1 MKFNKLVLVSVVLLI
16 ILSIGAVSAQ
26 NDDALSAS
34 NSADVLSAGSFDK
47 TIYVSDT
54 GDDSGSGSQ
63 ASPYATL
70 YRSLSDVNSS
80 DNAAIYVGPGTFTGE
95 NNTNLQ
101 INLAHKNYNGSLTI
115 IGDSN
120 GGTIFDGDDSAS
132 IIKSISADS
141 IVTLI
146 NITFAHGKTDM
157 GSAIRSAGD
166 LTIDGC
172 VFTENEAT
180 NLAAIY
186 PEKGSLTI
194 MNSKFINNT
203 GRQAVDIYSSISD
216 MELILLNN
224 LFEGSTATYSY
235 SYAPSVSM
243 QSGKSIIK
251 GNTFKDMTGSYYAGA
266 LHAAYNNGDNIANI
280 TDNTFVNCNYTGS
293 TGSNGGII
301 FFQNAYLKNNNF
313 INCTSSTA
321 LLFSNTNF
329 NAFVTFEDVEV
340 TSTSFTLKAN
350 VTDDMGNKVKNAGV
364 TFYLDGKNVGSAT
377 SNNDGVASLNVNKLV
392 ENGEYP
398 ISGTQEYSSTTP
410 NIFEV
415 TVKNG
420 TATVDF
426 DHSPLEV
433 WVSTDGNDTTGDG
446 SEANPFLTLKKALDY
461 GTAATVDLTVRVKNG
476 YYNGNGNIDLDYS
489 NVGKIVVIGES
500 YANVIIDAEHAKAG
514 WSGAD
519 IFYFGQNLEIT
530 LVNLTLINCD
540 GSPVNAYTLT
550 MKDNVV
556 VNSST
561 IRAQNGN
568 GGVSI
573 DNLRVINGTNQA
585 INAYNL
591 ELTNSL
597 FENCNGGT
605 STGLL
610 WLATSGDNVLYLEN
624 NTFVN
629 NTIAGYSG
637 GAAYYAQG
645 DLISINNT
653 FDSNTVTGSASN
665 IAYAGGNYITSI
677 NDKFINNNVTSYV
690 AQYRSSGSSP
700 TEIIVENI
708 TFINNTASANGAGLA
723 TTGAKIKGAKFINN
737 TAAGNGGAIYILNHG
752 SSNKACETSLEDVVF
767 ENNKATSGNDIFIL
781 SPTSTS
787 MKAGDV
793 EGINVIFID
802 KNISDLSDSLSAT
815 VTHDSGAIIGGGSID
830 FYMDG
835 VYVGTG
841 DIINGEATIQYFG
854 FKNGTHSL
862 GGVWD
867 NEFTNDTNYVNG
879 TLIVE
884 LKPMLDNITLYVSD
898 SRGDDENGNGSYDN
912 PFKTIETAINKGTAL
927 SPVVVVNVL
936 EGTYAGEGNV
946 NLRVPTGI
954 DITILGEGQDKTIIA
969 DNSSEYFVTA
979 LLGNG
984 ILKIA
989 NLTIKEAGKAQKSM
1003 VYIERGAIVEMDNVA
1018 LLEGSGNYGGA
1029 INNGG
1034 TLTVKDSYFYENGF
1048 ANPMGGLSAF
1058 SGGAIYSTGPL
1069 FIYNTTFEANHACRA
1084 SSIYAADILEMYDS
1098 TIVDSIS
1105 EYGLNMDL
1113 EAITGSSNSVFR
1125 LINNSFILTGKTPM
1139 EAANDTMTVN
1149 SRNQPIGVK
1158 LYNFYSRSVVALGI
1172 GTFKEAYIENCTFDG
1187 GNVSHEGS
1195 IAISST
1201 NNWNPALSGNVTVV
1215 NTTFRDM
1222 KAATVFFRAQSTGSL
1237 RKFDNCLFDNL
1248 EFLYIVST
1256 APANSSIVINNSV
1269 ILSDG
1274 NQMIGQNAVL
1284 QNTDISNNW
1293 WGSNNGTYDLAT
1305 VRTISGSTT
1314 ASWNIVPNVV
1324 TTENLTNY
1332 LILTLNAT
1340 NKTGLVQDVTLAFKS
1355 FDGENVSDYEGSLYP
1370 RNFKMSAVNGTLEV
1384 EEGIIDNSIVSA
1396 FEGTEGQGYY
1406 IEATVDNQTVN
1417 LTVEDKLS
1425 IGNVTIF
1432 AEDISMTY
1440 GETQINVT
1448 VLEENG
1454 NPVSEG
1460 IITLELNDKTYT
1472 ADIVNGTATFDI
1484 DVLPNGKYTLDYSFN
1499 LDKVYNPTS
1508 NSSNLIVVAYKT
1520 NITANADDIKVGE
1533 DAIITVTVDSD
1544 ATGTIT
1550 LNNETKEVKDGTA
1563 VFTISGLGEGNY
1575 TYEVTYSGDDKYTKE
1590 TIEVE
1595 FEVSKVSDYEFKAS
1609 AEDIKVGED
1618 AVIEIALPND
1628 AKGNVTVNGK
1638 STKVD
1643 KGVAKIAISD
1653 LTEGNY
1659 NYTVIYSGDDKYT
1672 SNTTEVSFAVSKIS
1686 EFDLNAS
1693 AEDVDVGDKVV
1704 VEVTGIPADATGI
1717 ITVTVNGKDY
1727 EALVSAGFVTI
1738 PNLPAGDYKAD
1749 VLYSGDD
1756 KYVNKSTTVSFAV
1769 CKISEFDLNAS
1780 AEDVDVG
1787 DKVVVEVT
1795 GIPADA
1801 TGIITVTVNGKDY
1814 EALVSAGFVTIPN
1827 LPAGDYKADVLYSGD
1842 DKYVNKS
1849 TTVSFAVCK
1858 ISEFDLNA
1866 SAADVILDNDVIVVV
1881 TGIPSDATGTVT
1893 VTVNGKDY
1901 KGDVSKGSATI
1912 TISGLNHGEYN
1923 ADVVYSGDDKYTNK
1937 STTVSFEVAKIVTND
1952 TFEKFFDD
1960 EGNLRDEVQCDEL
1973 VFEGVI
1979 SNKNTDK
1986 ININRSIKLLG
1997 ENATLD
2003 NIAINV
2009 TADDVVIDGFT
2020 INAKDM
2026 EYAIS
2031 VENASNVEIID
2042 TALNVVGKIGETAYA
2057 IIADNADNLNIIG
2070 NNIVYEGNGNGTNV
2084 TNALRVSNSKGVV
2097 VSYNEFDITVPSSYV
2112 PWDEVPPGSGNWVS
2126 APISEGI
2133 VFDNCDDL
2141 ELSGNEI
2148 NVDYN
2153 EVVGSYDT
2161 IYAVDIKNSDNVI
2174 VDSNVIV
2181 ANGHSYIY
2189 GLIISGK
2196 NFTVS
2201 DNEITTESDSYYAN
2215 GIDIEGPA
2223 AGIIKNNNI
2232 ETNAP
2237 LSAYPVYSSMSN
2249 GNVEVEYINN
2259 NISGSAAVIYGME
2272 LGGQKET
2279 VTGNNIELEGNYTIG
2294 IASKA
2299 KELNVKD
2306 NTIVAPGSNVGSPD
2320 VWDSIPYETA
2330 GIKAIAGKVNVENN
2344 NITTTGNYS
2353 VTLTTN
2359 DDVYVVGNY
2368 LVASELTGD
2377 ASVNYVS
2384 ENATVK
2390 DNIPKMEKVNID
2402 AGDVESVYGDNVKVN
2417 ATVTDRDGNPV
2428 SDVPVTV
2435 TVGDKTY
2442 NTKTDK
2448 GGIAAFDLGKLPA
2461 GNYTLDYSINATG
2474 YTKESASA
2482 NVSIAPAEADIAV
2495 DINKPVRGEDL
2506 VVNVTVPEDAKGNVT
2521 VSVDGKNYTAPV
2533 KDGKATV
2540 SVPNLK
2546 SGNYT
2551 VDVTYSGDDNYS
2563 PVSKSSNATV
2573 EKAIIISAP
2582 DVTKYFHGS
2591 ERFVVTVTDNKG
2603 NVLANKSVV
2612 IYINGVSYTRT
2623 TDAKGTASI
2632 ALGLNSG
2639 VYNVTS
2645 TVDDES
2651 VDSVVTILSTVN
2663 GTDVVKMYRNG
2674 TQYYATFLDSQGKY
2688 LADGTTVQFNI
2699 NGVMYDRKVSG
2710 DKGLARLNINL
2721 PAGEYIITAMNPVT
2735 GEKAANKI
2743 TVLATIVEN
2752 RDLTKYYK
2760 NATQYTVKVL
2770 GADGKPVAA
2779 GETVTFNI
2787 NGVMYKRTTDAS
2799 GIAKININ
2807 LAPSDY
2813 IITAEY
2819 NGFTV
2824 SNNIKVLPVLS
2835 AEDITMK
2842 YRDGTQ
2848 FKATLVDGQGKPYA
2862 GQSVTF
2868 NINGVFYNRSTDSTG
2883 TAKLNINLMPGEYI
2897 ITSSYNGAN
2906 IANTIKISA

>member
-835 VYVGTG
+835 VYIGTG
-841 DIINGEATIQYFG
+841 DIINGESTIQYFG

-1460 IITLELNDKTYT
+1460 IIALELNDKTYT

-1769 CKISEFDLNAS
+1769 CKISEFDLN
-1780 AEDVDVG
+1780 V
-1787 DKVVVEVT
+1787 
-1795 GIPADA
+1795 
-1801 TGIITVTVNGKDY
+1801 
-1814 EALVSAGFVTIPN
+1814 
-1827 LPAGDYKADVLYSGD
+1827 
-1842 DKYVNKS
+1842 
-1849 TTVSFAVCK
+1849 
-1858 ISEFDLNA
+1858 

>member
-63 ASPYATL
+63 ESPYATL

-180 NLAAIY
+180 NLAAVY

-203 GRQAVDIYSSISD
+203 GKQVVDIYSSVSE
-216 MELILLNN
+216 MELTLLNN

-251 GNTFKDMTGSYYAGA
+251 GNTFKDMTGSY
-266 LHAAYNNGDNIANI
+266 
-280 TDNTFVNCNYTGS
+280 

-420 TATVDF
+420 TATVNF

-476 YYNGNGNIDLDYS
+476 YYNGDGNIDLEYS
-489 NVGKIVVIGES
+489 NVGKIAVIGES
-500 YANVIIDAEHAKAG
+500 YANVIIDAEHKKSG
-514 WSGAD
+514 WYGAN
-519 IFYFGQNLEIT
+519 IFYFGKNLEIT

-540 GSPVNAYTLT
+540 GNPVNAYTLT

-561 IRAQNGN
+561 IRAQSPN
-568 GGVSI
+568 GGVKI
-573 DNLRVINGTNQA
+573 DNLRVINGTSQA

-610 WLATSGDNVLYLEN
+610 WLSADGDNVLYLEN

-637 GAAYYAQG
+637 GAAYYAQD

-665 IAYAGGNYITSI
+665 IAYASGNYITSI

-690 AQYRSSGSSP
+690 AQYRSSGSNP

-879 TLIVE
+879 TIIVE

-946 NLRVPTGI
+946 NLKVPTGI

-1029 INNGG
+1029 INNEG

-1222 KAATVFFRAQSTGSL
+1222 KAATVFYRAQSTGSL

-1370 RNFKMSAVNGTLEV
+1370 RNFKMSAVNGTLAV
-1384 EEGIIDNSIVSA
+1384 EEGSIDNSIVSA

-1508 NSSNLIVVAYKT
+1508 NSSNLTVVAYKT

-1575 TYEVTYSGDDKYTKE
+1575 TYEVTYSGDNKYTKE

-1659 NYTVIYSGDDKYT
+1659 NYTVIYSGDDKYV
-1672 SNTTEVSFAVSKIS
+1672 SNSTEVSFAVSKIS

-1693 AEDVDVGDKVV
+1693 AEDVDVGDNVV

-1727 EALVSAGFVTI
+1727 KGDVSAGSVI
-1738 PNLPAGDYKAD
+1738 ISDLPAGDYEAD
-1749 VLYSGDD
+1749 VVYSGDD
-1756 KYVNKSTTVSFAV
+1756 KYTNKSATVSFSV
-1769 CKISEFDLNAS
+1769 SKISEFDLNAS
-1780 AEDVDVG
+1780 AD
-1787 DKVVVEVT
+1787 
-1795 GIPADA
+1795 
-1801 TGIITVTVNGKDY
+1801 
-1814 EALVSAGFVTIPN
+1814 
-1827 LPAGDYKADVLYSGD
+1827 
-1842 DKYVNKS
+1842 
-1849 TTVSFAVCK
+1849 
-1858 ISEFDLNA
+1858 
-1866 SAADVILDNDVIVVV
+1866 DVILDNDVIVVV

-1901 KGDVSKGSATI
+1901 KGEVSNGTANI
-1912 TISGLNHGEYN
+1912 AISGLDHGKYN

-2070 NNIVYEGNGNGTNV
+2070 NDIVYEGNGNGANV
-2084 TNALRVSNSKGVV
+2084 TNALRVSNSKDVV
-2097 VSYNEFDITVPSSYV
+2097 VSYNKFDITVPSSYV

-2126 APISEGI
+2126 TPISEGI

-2141 ELSGNEI
+2141 ELSANEI

-2272 LGGQKET
+2272 LGGVKET
-2279 VTGNNIELEGNYTIG
+2279 VNGNNIELKGNYTIG

-2306 NTIVAPGSNVGSPD
+2306 NTIVSHGSNVGSPD
-2320 VWDSIPYETA
+2320 VWDSIPYETT
-2330 GIKAIAGKVNVENN
+2330 GIKAIAGNVNVENN

-2353 VTLTTN
+2353 VTLTT
-2359 DDVYVVGNY
+2359 DDNVNVVGNY

-2448 GGIAAFDLGKLPA
+2448 DGIAAFDLGKLPA

-2551 VDVTYSGDDNYS
+2551 VDVTYSGDNNYS
-2563 PVSKSSNATV
+2563 PVSKSVNATV
-2573 EKAIIISAP
+2573 ESDIIISAP
-2582 DVTKYFHGS
+2582 NVTKYFSGS

-2603 NVLANKSVV
+2603 NVLANKSVTIV
-2612 IYINGVSYTRT
+2612 INGVPYGRKTNANGT
-2623 TDAKGTASI
+2623 TSI
-2632 ALGLNSG
+2632 PLGLNSG
-2639 VYNVTS
+2639 VYNVTV
-2645 TVDDES
+2645 TVDNNTIYS
-2651 VDSVVTILSTVN
+2651 VATILSTVN
-2663 GTDVVKMYRNG
+2663 GSDVVKMYRNG
-2674 TQYYATFLDSQGKY
+2674 TQYYATFLDSKGKY
-2688 LADGTTVQFNI
+2688 LAEGTIVKFNI
-2699 NGVMYDRKVSG
+2699 NGVMYERKIFG
-2710 DKGLARLNINL
+2710 DKGLAKLNINL
-2721 PAGEYIITAMNPVT
+2721 EHGQYIITATNPVT
-2735 GEKAANKI
+2735 GENAANNI
-2743 TVLATIVEN
+2743 TVLSLLTEN
-2752 RDLTKYYK
+2752 KDLIKYYK
-2760 NATQYTVKVL
+2760 NASQYTVKVL
-2770 GADGKPVAA
+2770 GADGKAVGA
-2779 GETVTFNI
+2779 GVTVKFNI
-2787 NGVMYKRTTDAS
+2787 NGVFYERATNAS
-2799 GIAKININ
+2799 GIAKLNIN
-2807 LAPSDY
+2807 LHAGNY

-2819 NGFTV
+2819 GGCRV
-2824 SNNIKVLPVLS
+2824 SNNIKVLSVVT
-2835 AEDITMK
+2835 ANDISMR

-2848 FKATLVDGQGKPYA
+2848 FKAKLVDGQGRPYA
-2862 GQSVTF
+2862 NQVIKFNINGVFYERVTNASGIAKLNINLQAGDYIITSEYNECKVSNNIKILPVLSANDISMRYRDGTQFKANLVDGQGRPYANQVITF
-2868 NINGVFYNRSTDSTG
+2868 NINGVFYNRMTDSSG
-2883 TAKLNINLMPGEYI
+2883 QAKLNINLMPGQYI
-2897 ITSSYNGAN
+2897 ITSSYNGSN
-2906 IANTIKISA
+2906 IANTIRISA

>member
-63 ASPYATL
+63 ESPYATL

-251 GNTFKDMTGSYYAGA
+251 GNTFKDMAGSYYAGA

-489 NVGKIVVIGES
+489 NVGKIAVIGES

-568 GGVSI
+568 DGVSI

-637 GAAYYAQG
+637 GAAYYAQD

-665 IAYAGGNYITSI
+665 IAYAAGNYITSI

-690 AQYRSSGSSP
+690 AQYRSSGSNP

-737 TAAGNGGAIYILNHG
+737 TAAGNGGALYILNHG

-835 VYVGTG
+835 VYIGTG
-841 DIINGEATIQYFG
+841 DIINGESTIQYFG

-1084 SSIYAADILEMYDS
+1084 SSIYAADIFEMYDS

-1113 EAITGSSNSVFR
+1113 EAISGSSNSVFR

-1201 NNWNPALSGNVTVV
+1201 NNWNPSLSGNVTVV

-1222 KAATVFFRAQSTGSL
+1222 KAATVFYRAQSTGSS
-1237 RKFDNCLFDNL
+1237 REFDNCLFDNL

-1563 VFTISGLGEGNY
+1563 VFIISGLGEGNY

-1727 EALVSAGFVTI
+1727 KGDVSAGFVNI
-1738 PNLPAGDYKAD
+1738 PNLPAGDYEAD

-1769 CKISEFDLNAS
+1769 CKISEFDLN
-1780 AEDVDVG
+1780 V
-1787 DKVVVEVT
+1787 
-1795 GIPADA
+1795 
-1801 TGIITVTVNGKDY
+1801 
-1814 EALVSAGFVTIPN
+1814 
-1827 LPAGDYKADVLYSGD
+1827 
-1842 DKYVNKS
+1842 
-1849 TTVSFAVCK
+1849 
-1858 ISEFDLNA
+1858 

-2020 INAKDM
+2020 IHAKDM

-2201 DNEITTESDSYYAN
+2201 DNEIKTESDSYYAN

-2448 GGIAAFDLGKLPA
+2448 DGIAAFDLGKLPA

-2603 NVLANKSVV
+2603 NALANKSVV

>member
-26 NDDALSAS
+26 NDDVLSAS
-34 NSADVLSAGSFDK
+34 KSADVLSAGSFDK

-120 GGTIFDGDDSAS
+120 GGTIFDGDDSVS

-203 GRQAVDIYSSISD
+203 GRQAVDIYSSSSD
-216 MELILLNN
+216 MVLILLNN
-224 LFEGSTATYSY
+224 LFEGSTATYSN

-243 QSGKSIIK
+243 QYGKSTIK

-280 TDNTFVNCNYTGS
+280 TDNTFVNCTY

-313 INCTSSTA
+313 INCTSSNA
-321 LLFSNTNF
+321 LLYSNTNF
-329 NAFVTFEDVEV
+329 NAFLTFEDVEV
-340 TSTSFTLKAN
+340 DGTSFTLKAN
-350 VTDDMGNKVKNAGV
+350 VTDDVGNKVKGAGV
-364 TFYLDGKNVGSAT
+364 TFYLNGKNIGSAK
-377 SNNDGVASLNVNKLV
+377 SNNDGVASLNVNKLLD
-392 ENGEYP
+392 NGEYP

-410 NIFEV
+410 NTFEV

-420 TATVDF
+420 TATVNF

-476 YYNGNGNIDLDYS
+476 YYNGDGNIDLDYS
-489 NVGKIVVIGES
+489 NVGKIAVIGES
-500 YANVIIDAEHAKAG
+500 YGNVIIDAEHKKSG

-519 IFYFGQNLEIT
+519 IFYFGKNLEIT

-561 IRAQNGN
+561 IRTQSPND
-568 GGVSI
+568 GVKI
-573 DNLRVINGTNQA
+573 DNLRVINGTSQA

-610 WLATSGDNVLYLEN
+610 WLATNGDNVLYLEN
-624 NTFVN
+624 NTFVR

-665 IAYAGGNYITSI
+665 IAYAGGDYITSI

-690 AQYRSSGSSP
+690 AQYRSSGSNP

-954 DITILGEGQDKTIIA
+954 DITILGEGQDKTIIT

-1048 ANPMGGLSAF
+1048 ANPMGGLSAY

-1113 EAITGSSNSVFR
+1113 EAISGSSNSVFR

-1201 NNWNPALSGNVTVV
+1201 NNWNPSLSGNVTVV

-1222 KAATVFFRAQSTGSL
+1222 KAATVFYRAQSTGSS
-1237 RKFDNCLFDNL
+1237 REFDNCLFDNL

-1305 VRTISGSTT
+1305 VRTISGST
-1314 ASWNIVPNVV
+1314 SRNWDIVPNVV

-1355 FDGENVSDYEGSLYP
+1355 FDGENMSDYEGSLYP

-1432 AEDISMTY
+1432 AEDISITY

-1454 NPVSEG
+1454 NPVPEG
-1460 IITLELNDKTYT
+1460 VITLELNDETYT

-1484 DVLPNGKYTLDYSFN
+1484 DVLPNGVYTLDYSIN
-1499 LDKVYNPTS
+1499 MDKVYNPAS
-1508 NSSNLIVVAYKT
+1508 NSSNLTVVAYKT
-1520 NITANADDIKVGE
+1520 NITANADDINVGE

-1550 LNNETKEVKDGTA
+1550 VNNETKEVEDGTA

-1590 TIEVE
+1590 TVEVE
-1595 FEVSKVSDYEFKAS
+1595 FEVSKVSDYEFEAS
-1609 AEDIKVGED
+1609 ADDIKVGED
-1618 AVIEIALPND
+1618 AVIEVALPSD
-1628 AKGNVTVNGK
+1628 ATGNVTVNGK
-1638 STKVD
+1638 SAKVE

-1659 NYTVIYSGDDKYT
+1659 TYEVIYSGDDKYV
-1672 SNTTEVSFAVSKIS
+1672 SNSTEVSFAVSKIS

-1693 AEDVDVGDKVV
+1693 AEDVYVGDNVI
-1704 VEVTGIPADATGI
+1704 VEFTGIPADATGI

-1727 EALVSAGFVTI
+1727 EALVSAGSVI
-1738 PNLPAGDYKAD
+1738 ISDLPAGDYEAD
-1749 VLYSGDD
+1749 VVYSGDD
-1756 KYVNKSTTVSFAV
+1756 KYVNKSTTVSFTV
-1769 CKISEFDLNAS
+1769 SKISEFDLNAS
-1780 AEDVDVG
+1780 AD
-1787 DKVVVEVT
+1787 
-1795 GIPADA
+1795 
-1801 TGIITVTVNGKDY
+1801 
-1814 EALVSAGFVTIPN
+1814 
-1827 LPAGDYKADVLYSGD
+1827 
-1842 DKYVNKS
+1842 
-1849 TTVSFAVCK
+1849 
-1858 ISEFDLNA
+1858 
-1866 SAADVILDNDVIVVV
+1866 DVILDNDVIVVV

-1901 KGDVSKGSATI
+1901 KGEVSNGTANI
-1912 TISGLNHGEYN
+1912 AISGLDHGKYN

-1960 EGNLRDEVQCDEL
+1960 EGNLRDEVKCDEL
-1973 VFEGVI
+1973 IFEGVI

-2020 INAKDM
+2020 INAEDM

-2031 VENASNVEIID
+2031 VENASDVEIID
-2042 TALNVVGKIGETAYA
+2042 TVLNVEGKTGETAYA

-2070 NNIVYEGNGNGTNV
+2070 NDIVYEGNGNGTNI
-2084 TNALRVSNSKGVV
+2084 TNALRVSNSKNVV

-2112 PWDEVPPGSGNWVS
+2112 PWNEIPPGSGNYVS
-2126 APISEGI
+2126 SPISEGI

-2141 ELSGNEI
+2141 ELSANEI

-2174 VDSNVIV
+2174 VDSNVID

-2223 AGIIKNNNI
+2223 SGIVENNEI
-2232 ETNAP
+2232 EANAP

-2249 GNVEVEYINN
+2249 GNVEVEYVNN
-2259 NISGSAAVIYGME
+2259 TISGSAAVIYGME

-2279 VTGNNIELEGNYTIG
+2279 VTGNNIELEGNYTLG

-2299 KELNVKD
+2299 KELIVKD

-2448 GGIAAFDLGKLPA
+2448 DGIAAFDLGKLPA

-2582 DVTKYFHGS
+2582 DVTKYFRGS

-2603 NVLANKSVV
+2603 NALANKSVV
-2612 IYINGVSYTRT
+2612 ININGVSYTRT

-2721 PAGEYIITAMNPVT
+2721 NAGEYVITAMNPVT
-2735 GEKAANKI
+2735 GDKTANNI
-2743 TVLATIVEN
+2743 TVLALLTEN
-2752 RDLTKYYK
+2752 KDITKYYR
-2760 NATQYTVKVL
+2760 NGTQYTVKVL
-2770 GADGKPVAA
+2770 GADGKAVGA
-2779 GETVTFNI
+2779 GVTVRFNI
-2787 NGVMYKRTTDAS
+2787 NGVFYERQTNAS

-2807 LAPSDY
+2807 LQAGDY

-2819 NGFTV
+2819 NGCMV
-2824 SNNIKVLPVLS
+2824 SNNIKVLPILN
-2835 AEDITMK
+2835 ATDISMK

-2848 FKATLVDGQGKPYA
+2848 FKANLVDGQGKPYA
-2862 GQSVTF
+2862 NQAVIF
-2868 NINGVFYNRSTDSTG
+2868 NINGVFYNRMTDG
-2883 TAKLNINLMPGEYI
+2883 NGQAKLNINLMPGEYI
-2897 ITSSYNGAN
+2897 ITSSYNGSS

>member
-568 GGVSI
+568 DGVII

-1460 IITLELNDKTYT
+1460 IIALELNDKTYT

-1672 SNTTEVSFAVSKIS
+1672 SNTTEVSFAVS
-1686 EFDLNAS
+1686 
-1693 AEDVDVGDKVV
+1693 
-1704 VEVTGIPADATGI
+1704 
-1717 ITVTVNGKDY
+1717 
-1727 EALVSAGFVTI
+1727 
-1738 PNLPAGDYKAD
+1738 
-1749 VLYSGDD
+1749 
-1756 KYVNKSTTVSFAV
+1756 
-1769 CKISEFDLNAS
+1769 KISEFDLNAS

-2883 TAKLNINLMPGEYI
+2883 TAKLNINLMPGQYI

>member
-1 MKFNKLVLVSVVLLI
+1 
-16 ILSIGAVSAQ
+16 
-26 NDDALSAS
+26 
-34 NSADVLSAGSFDK
+34 
-47 TIYVSDT
+47 
-54 GDDSGSGSQ
+54 
-63 ASPYATL
+63 
-70 YRSLSDVNSS
+70 
-80 DNAAIYVGPGTFTGE
+80 
-95 NNTNLQ
+95 
-101 INLAHKNYNGSLTI
+101 
-115 IGDSN
+115 
-120 GGTIFDGDDSAS
+120 
-132 IIKSISADS
+132 
-141 IVTLI
+141 
-146 NITFAHGKTDM
+146 M
-157 GSAIRSAGD
+157 G
-166 LTIDGC
+166 
-172 VFTENEAT
+172 
-180 NLAAIY
+180 
-186 PEKGSLTI
+186 
-194 MNSKFINNT
+194 
-203 GRQAVDIYSSISD
+203 
-216 MELILLNN
+216 
-224 LFEGSTATYSY
+224 
-235 SYAPSVSM
+235 
-243 QSGKSIIK
+243 
-251 GNTFKDMTGSYYAGA
+251 
-266 LHAAYNNGDNIANI
+266 
-280 TDNTFVNCNYTGS
+280 
-293 TGSNGGII
+293 
-301 FFQNAYLKNNNF
+301 
-313 INCTSSTA
+313 
-321 LLFSNTNF
+321 
-329 NAFVTFEDVEV
+329 
-340 TSTSFTLKAN
+340 
-350 VTDDMGNKVKNAGV
+350 
-364 TFYLDGKNVGSAT
+364 
-377 SNNDGVASLNVNKLV
+377 
-392 ENGEYP
+392 
-398 ISGTQEYSSTTP
+398 
-410 NIFEV
+410 
-415 TVKNG
+415 
-420 TATVDF
+420 
-426 DHSPLEV
+426 
-433 WVSTDGNDTTGDG
+433 
-446 SEANPFLTLKKALDY
+446 TLKKALDY

-489 NVGKIVVIGES
+489 NVGKIAVIGES

-568 GGVSI
+568 DGVII

-637 GAAYYAQG
+637 GAAYYAQD

-665 IAYAGGNYITSI
+665 IAYAAGNYITSI

-690 AQYRSSGSSP
+690 AQYRSSGSNP

-737 TAAGNGGAIYILNHG
+737 TAAGNGGALYILNHG

-835 VYVGTG
+835 VYIGTG

-1727 EALVSAGFVTI
+1727 KGDVSAGFV
-1738 PNLPAGDYKAD
+1738 N
-1749 VLYSGDD
+1749 
-1756 KYVNKSTTVSFAV
+1756 
-1769 CKISEFDLNAS
+1769 
-1780 AEDVDVG
+1780 
-1787 DKVVVEVT
+1787 
-1795 GIPADA
+1795 
-1801 TGIITVTVNGKDY
+1801 
-1814 EALVSAGFVTIPN
+1814 IPN

-2070 NNIVYEGNGNGTNV
+2070 NDIVYEGNGNGANV
-2084 TNALRVSNSKGVV
+2084 TNALRVSNSKDVV
-2097 VSYNEFDITVPSSYV
+2097 VSYNKFDITVPSSYV

-2126 APISEGI
+2126 TPISEGI

-2141 ELSGNEI
+2141 ELSANEI

-2521 VSVDGKNYTAPV
+2521 VSVGGKNYTAPV

-2883 TAKLNINLMPGEYI
+2883 TAKLNINLMPGQYI

>member
-1460 IITLELNDKTYT
+1460 IIALELNDKTYT

-1769 CKISEFDLNAS
+1769 CKISEFDLN
-1780 AEDVDVG
+1780 V
-1787 DKVVVEVT
+1787 
-1795 GIPADA
+1795 
-1801 TGIITVTVNGKDY
+1801 
-1814 EALVSAGFVTIPN
+1814 
-1827 LPAGDYKADVLYSGD
+1827 
-1842 DKYVNKS
+1842 
-1849 TTVSFAVCK
+1849 
-1858 ISEFDLNA
+1858 

>member
-251 GNTFKDMTGSYYAGA
+251 GNTFKDMSGSYYAGA
-266 LHAAYNNGDNIANI
+266 LHVAYNNGDNIANI
-280 TDNTFVNCNYTGS
+280 TDNTFVNCTY

-301 FFQNAYLKNNNF
+301 FFQNAYLKNNRF
-313 INCTSSTA
+313 INCTSSNA
-321 LLFSNTNF
+321 LLYSNTNF
-329 NAFVTFEDVEV
+329 NAFLTFEDVEV
-340 TSTSFTLKAN
+340 DGTSFTLKVN
-350 VTDDMGNKVKNAGV
+350 VTDDVGNKVKGAGV

-377 SNNDGVASLNVNKLV
+377 SNNDGVASLNVNKLLD
-392 ENGEYP
+392 NGEYP
-398 ISGTQEYSSTTP
+398 ISGTQEYSSSTP

-476 YYNGNGNIDLDYS
+476 YYNGDGNIDLDYS
-489 NVGKIVVIGES
+489 NVGKIAVIGES
-500 YANVIIDAEHAKAG
+500 YGNVIIDAEHKKSG

-519 IFYFGQNLEIT
+519 IFYFGKNLEIT

-561 IRAQNGN
+561 IRAQSPND
-568 GGVSI
+568 GVKI
-573 DNLRVINGTNQA
+573 DNLRVINGTSQA

-610 WLATSGDNVLYLEN
+610 WLATNGDNVLYLEN
-624 NTFVN
+624 NTFVR

-665 IAYAGGNYITSI
+665 IAYASGDYITSI

-690 AQYRSSGSSP
+690 AQYRSSGSNP

-1048 ANPMGGLSAF
+1048 ANPMSGLSAF

-1113 EAITGSSNSVFR
+1113 EAISGSSNSVFR

-1201 NNWNPALSGNVTVV
+1201 NNWNPSLSGNVTVV

-1222 KAATVFFRAQSTGSL
+1222 KAATVFYRAQSTGSS
-1237 RKFDNCLFDNL
+1237 REFDNCLFDNI

-1727 EALVSAGFVTI
+1727 EALVSAGFV
-1738 PNLPAGDYKAD
+1738 N
-1749 VLYSGDD
+1749 
-1756 KYVNKSTTVSFAV
+1756 
-1769 CKISEFDLNAS
+1769 
-1780 AEDVDVG
+1780 
-1787 DKVVVEVT
+1787 
-1795 GIPADA
+1795 
-1801 TGIITVTVNGKDY
+1801 
-1814 EALVSAGFVTIPN
+1814 IPN

-2359 DDVYVVGNY
+2359 DNVNVVGNY
-2368 LVASELTGD
+2368 LVANELTGD

-2390 DNIPKMEKVNID
+2390 DNIPKMEKVNMD
-2402 AGDVESVYGDNVKVN
+2402 AGDIESVYGEDVKVN

-2428 SDVPVTV
+2428 SDVPVTL

-2448 GGIAAFDLGKLPA
+2448 DGIAAFDLGKLPA

-2645 TVDDES
+2645 IVDDES

-2906 IANTIKISA
+2906 IANTVKISA

>member
-63 ASPYATL
+63 ESPYATL

-251 GNTFKDMTGSYYAGA
+251 GNTFKDMAGSYYAGA

-489 NVGKIVVIGES
+489 NVGKIAVIGES

-568 GGVSI
+568 DGVSI

-591 ELTNSL
+591 ELKNSL

-637 GAAYYAQG
+637 GAAYYAQD

-665 IAYAGGNYITSI
+665 IAYAAGNYITSI

-690 AQYRSSGSSP
+690 AQYRSSGSNP

-737 TAAGNGGAIYILNHG
+737 TAAGNGGALYILNHG

-835 VYVGTG
+835 VYIGTG
-841 DIINGEATIQYFG
+841 DIINGESTIQYFG

-1048 ANPMGGLSAF
+1048 ANPMSGLSAF

-1113 EAITGSSNSVFR
+1113 EAISGSSNSVFR

-1201 NNWNPALSGNVTVV
+1201 NNWNPSLSGNVTVV

-1222 KAATVFFRAQSTGSL
+1222 KAATVFYRAQSTGSS
-1237 RKFDNCLFDNL
+1237 REFDNCLFDNL

-1727 EALVSAGFVTI
+1727 EALVSAGFVNI
-1738 PNLPAGDYKAD
+1738 PNLPAGDYEAD

-1769 CKISEFDLNAS
+1769 CKISEFDLN
-1780 AEDVDVG
+1780 V
-1787 DKVVVEVT
+1787 
-1795 GIPADA
+1795 
-1801 TGIITVTVNGKDY
+1801 
-1814 EALVSAGFVTIPN
+1814 
-1827 LPAGDYKADVLYSGD
+1827 
-1842 DKYVNKS
+1842 
-1849 TTVSFAVCK
+1849 
-1858 ISEFDLNA
+1858 

-2020 INAKDM
+2020 IHAKDM

-2201 DNEITTESDSYYAN
+2201 DNEIKTESDSYYAN

-2448 GGIAAFDLGKLPA
+2448 DGIAAFDLGKLPA

-2603 NVLANKSVV
+2603 NALANKSVV

>member
-26 NDDALSAS
+26 NDDVLSAS
-34 NSADVLSAGSFDK
+34 KSADVLSAGSFDK

-120 GGTIFDGDDSAS
+120 GGTIFDGDDSVS

-203 GRQAVDIYSSISD
+203 GRQAVDIYSSSSD
-216 MELILLNN
+216 MVLILLNN
-224 LFEGSTATYSY
+224 LFEGSTATYSN

-243 QSGKSIIK
+243 QYGKSTIK

-280 TDNTFVNCNYTGS
+280 TDNTFVNCTY

-313 INCTSSTA
+313 INCTSSNA
-321 LLFSNTNF
+321 LLYSNTNF
-329 NAFVTFEDVEV
+329 NAFLTFEDVEV
-340 TSTSFTLKAN
+340 DGTSFTLKAN
-350 VTDDMGNKVKNAGV
+350 VTDDVGNKVKGAGV
-364 TFYLDGKNVGSAT
+364 TFYLNGKNIGSAK
-377 SNNDGVASLNVNKLV
+377 SNNDGVASLNVNKLLD
-392 ENGEYP
+392 NGEYP

-410 NIFEV
+410 NTFEV

-420 TATVDF
+420 TATVNF

-476 YYNGNGNIDLDYS
+476 YYNGDGNIDLDYS
-489 NVGKIVVIGES
+489 NVGKIAVIGES
-500 YANVIIDAEHAKAG
+500 YGNVIIDAEHKKSG

-519 IFYFGQNLEIT
+519 IFYFGKNLEIT

-561 IRAQNGN
+561 IRTQSPND
-568 GGVSI
+568 GVKI
-573 DNLRVINGTNQA
+573 DNLRVINGTSQA

-610 WLATSGDNVLYLEN
+610 WLATNGDNVLYLEN
-624 NTFVN
+624 NTFVR

-665 IAYAGGNYITSI
+665 IAYAGGDYITSI

-690 AQYRSSGSSP
+690 AQYRSSGSNP

-954 DITILGEGQDKTIIA
+954 DITILGEGQDKTIIT

-1048 ANPMGGLSAF
+1048 ANPMGGLSAY

-1113 EAITGSSNSVFR
+1113 EAISGSSNSVFR

-1201 NNWNPALSGNVTVV
+1201 NNWNPSLSGNVTVV

-1222 KAATVFFRAQSTGSL
+1222 KAATVFYRAQSTGSS
-1237 RKFDNCLFDNL
+1237 REFDNCLFDNL

-1305 VRTISGSTT
+1305 VRTISGST
-1314 ASWNIVPNVV
+1314 SRNWDIVPNVV

-1355 FDGENVSDYEGSLYP
+1355 FDGENMSDYEGSLYP

-1432 AEDISMTY
+1432 AEDISITY

-1454 NPVSEG
+1454 NPVPEG
-1460 IITLELNDKTYT
+1460 VITLELNDETYT

-1484 DVLPNGKYTLDYSFN
+1484 DVLPNGVYTLDYSIN
-1499 LDKVYNPTS
+1499 MDKVYNPAS
-1508 NSSNLIVVAYKT
+1508 NSSNLTVVAYKT
-1520 NITANADDIKVGE
+1520 NITANADDINVGE

-1550 LNNETKEVKDGTA
+1550 VNNETKEVEDGTA

-1590 TIEVE
+1590 TVEVE
-1595 FEVSKVSDYEFKAS
+1595 FEVSKVSDYEFEAS
-1609 AEDIKVGED
+1609 ADDIKVGED
-1618 AVIEIALPND
+1618 AVIEVALPSD
-1628 AKGNVTVNGK
+1628 ATGNVTVNGK
-1638 STKVD
+1638 SAKVE

-1659 NYTVIYSGDDKYT
+1659 TYEVIYSGDDKYV
-1672 SNTTEVSFAVSKIS
+1672 SNSTEVSFAVSKIS

-1693 AEDVDVGDKVV
+1693 AEDVYVGDNVI
-1704 VEVTGIPADATGI
+1704 VEFTGIPADATGI

-1727 EALVSAGFVTI
+1727 EALVSAGSVI
-1738 PNLPAGDYKAD
+1738 ISDLPAGDYEAD
-1749 VLYSGDD
+1749 VVYSGDD
-1756 KYVNKSTTVSFAV
+1756 KYVNKSTTVSFSV
-1769 CKISEFDLNAS
+1769 SKISEFDLNAS
-1780 AEDVDVG
+1780 AEDVYVG
-1787 DKVVVEVT
+1787 DDVIVEVT
-1795 GIPADA
+1795 GIPANA

-1814 EALVSAGFVTIPN
+1814 EVDVSAGSVIISD
-1827 LPAGDYKADVLYSGD
+1827 LPAGDYEADVVYSGD

-1849 TTVSFAVCK
+1849 TTVSFTVSK

-1866 SAADVILDNDVIVVV
+1866 SADDVILDNDVIVVV

-1901 KGDVSKGSATI
+1901 KGEVSNGTANI
-1912 TISGLNHGEYN
+1912 AISGLDHGKYN

-1960 EGNLRDEVQCDEL
+1960 EGNLRDEVKCDEL
-1973 VFEGVI
+1973 IFEGVI

-2020 INAKDM
+2020 INAEDM

-2031 VENASNVEIID
+2031 VENASDVEIID
-2042 TALNVVGKIGETAYA
+2042 TVLNVEGKTGETAYA

-2070 NNIVYEGNGNGTNV
+2070 NDIVYEGNGNGTNI
-2084 TNALRVSNSKGVV
+2084 TNALRVSNSKNVV

-2112 PWDEVPPGSGNWVS
+2112 PWNEIPPGSGNYVS
-2126 APISEGI
+2126 SPISEGI

-2141 ELSGNEI
+2141 ELSANEI

-2174 VDSNVIV
+2174 VDSNVID

-2223 AGIIKNNNI
+2223 SGIVENNEI
-2232 ETNAP
+2232 EANAP

-2249 GNVEVEYINN
+2249 GNVEVEYVNN
-2259 NISGSAAVIYGME
+2259 TISGSAAVIYGME

-2279 VTGNNIELEGNYTIG
+2279 VTGNNIELEGNYTLG

-2299 KELNVKD
+2299 KELIVKD

-2448 GGIAAFDLGKLPA
+2448 DGIAAFDLGKLPA

-2582 DVTKYFHGS
+2582 DVTKYFRGS

-2603 NVLANKSVV
+2603 NALANKSVV
-2612 IYINGVSYTRT
+2612 ININGVSYTRT

-2721 PAGEYIITAMNPVT
+2721 NAGEYVITAMNPVT
-2735 GEKAANKI
+2735 GDKTANNI
-2743 TVLATIVEN
+2743 TVLALLTEN
-2752 RDLTKYYK
+2752 KDITKYYR
-2760 NATQYTVKVL
+2760 NGTQYTVKVL
-2770 GADGKPVAA
+2770 GADGKAVGA
-2779 GETVTFNI
+2779 GVTVRFNI
-2787 NGVMYKRTTDAS
+2787 NGVFYERQTNAS

-2807 LAPSDY
+2807 LQAGDY

-2819 NGFTV
+2819 NGCMV
-2824 SNNIKVLPVLS
+2824 SNNIKVLPILN
-2835 AEDITMK
+2835 ATDISMK

-2848 FKATLVDGQGKPYA
+2848 FKANLVDGQGKPYA
-2862 GQSVTF
+2862 NQAVIF
-2868 NINGVFYNRSTDSTG
+2868 NINGVFYNRMTDG
-2883 TAKLNINLMPGEYI
+2883 NGQAKLNINLMPGEYI
-2897 ITSSYNGAN
+2897 ITSSYNGSS

>member
-63 ASPYATL
+63 ESPYATL

-1460 IITLELNDKTYT
+1460 IIALELNDKTYT

-1769 CKISEFDLNAS
+1769 CKISEFDLN
-1780 AEDVDVG
+1780 V
-1787 DKVVVEVT
+1787 
-1795 GIPADA
+1795 
-1801 TGIITVTVNGKDY
+1801 
-1814 EALVSAGFVTIPN
+1814 
-1827 LPAGDYKADVLYSGD
+1827 
-1842 DKYVNKS
+1842 
-1849 TTVSFAVCK
+1849 
-1858 ISEFDLNA
+1858 

-2645 TVDDES
+2645 TVDD
-2651 VDSVVTILSTVN
+2651 DSVVTILSTVN

>member
-63 ASPYATL
+63 ESPYATL

-251 GNTFKDMTGSYYAGA
+251 GNTFKDMAGSYYAGA

-489 NVGKIVVIGES
+489 NVGKIAVIGES

-568 GGVSI
+568 DGVSI

-637 GAAYYAQG
+637 GAAYYAQD

-665 IAYAGGNYITSI
+665 IAYAAGNYITSI

-690 AQYRSSGSSP
+690 AQYRSSGSNP

-737 TAAGNGGAIYILNHG
+737 TAAGNGGALYILNHG

-835 VYVGTG
+835 VYIGTG
-841 DIINGEATIQYFG
+841 DIINGESTIQYFG

-1048 ANPMGGLSAF
+1048 ANPMSGLSAF

-1113 EAITGSSNSVFR
+1113 EAISGSSNSVFR

-1201 NNWNPALSGNVTVV
+1201 NNWNPSLSGNVTVV

-1222 KAATVFFRAQSTGSL
+1222 KAATVFYRAQSTGSS
-1237 RKFDNCLFDNL
+1237 REFDNCLFDNL

-1544 ATGTIT
+1544 ATGIIT

-1727 EALVSAGFVTI
+1727 EALVSAGFVNI
-1738 PNLPAGDYKAD
+1738 PNLPAGDYEAD

-1769 CKISEFDLNAS
+1769 CKISEFDLN
-1780 AEDVDVG
+1780 V
-1787 DKVVVEVT
+1787 
-1795 GIPADA
+1795 
-1801 TGIITVTVNGKDY
+1801 
-1814 EALVSAGFVTIPN
+1814 
-1827 LPAGDYKADVLYSGD
+1827 
-1842 DKYVNKS
+1842 
-1849 TTVSFAVCK
+1849 
-1858 ISEFDLNA
+1858 

-2020 INAKDM
+2020 IHAKDM

-2201 DNEITTESDSYYAN
+2201 DNEIKTESDSYYAN

-2448 GGIAAFDLGKLPA
+2448 DGIAAFNLGKLPA

-2603 NVLANKSVV
+2603 NALANKSVV

>member
-767 ENNKATSGNDIFIL
+767 ENNKATSGDDIFIL

-1201 NNWNPALSGNVTVV
+1201 NNWNPSLSGNVTVV

-1460 IITLELNDKTYT
+1460 IIALELNDKTYT

-1769 CKISEFDLNAS
+1769 CKISEFDLN
-1780 AEDVDVG
+1780 V
-1787 DKVVVEVT
+1787 
-1795 GIPADA
+1795 
-1801 TGIITVTVNGKDY
+1801 
-1814 EALVSAGFVTIPN
+1814 
-1827 LPAGDYKADVLYSGD
+1827 
-1842 DKYVNKS
+1842 
-1849 TTVSFAVCK
+1849 
-1858 ISEFDLNA
+1858 

>member
-63 ASPYATL
+63 ESPYATL

-293 TGSNGGII
+293 NGGII

-489 NVGKIVVIGES
+489 NVGKIAVIGES

-568 GGVSI
+568 DGVII

-637 GAAYYAQG
+637 GAAYYAQD

-665 IAYAGGNYITSI
+665 IAYAAGNYITSI

-690 AQYRSSGSSP
+690 AQYRSSGSNP

-737 TAAGNGGAIYILNHG
+737 TAAGNGGALYILNHG

-835 VYVGTG
+835 VYIGTG

-1727 EALVSAGFVTI
+1727 KGDVSAGFVNI

-1769 CKISEFDLNAS
+1769 CKISEFDLN
-1780 AEDVDVG
+1780 V
-1787 DKVVVEVT
+1787 
-1795 GIPADA
+1795 
-1801 TGIITVTVNGKDY
+1801 
-1814 EALVSAGFVTIPN
+1814 
-1827 LPAGDYKADVLYSGD
+1827 
-1842 DKYVNKS
+1842 
-1849 TTVSFAVCK
+1849 
-1858 ISEFDLNA
+1858 

-2070 NNIVYEGNGNGTNV
+2070 NDIVYEGNGNGANV
-2084 TNALRVSNSKGVV
+2084 TNALRVSNSKDVV
-2097 VSYNEFDITVPSSYV
+2097 VSYNKFDITVPSSYV

-2126 APISEGI
+2126 TPISEGI

-2141 ELSGNEI
+2141 ELSANEI

-2521 VSVDGKNYTAPV
+2521 VSVGGKNYTAPV

-2883 TAKLNINLMPGEYI
+2883 TAKLNINLMPGQYI

>member
-26 NDDALSAS
+26 NDDVLSAS
-34 NSADVLSAGSFDK
+34 KSADVLSAGSFDK

-120 GGTIFDGDDSAS
+120 GGTIFDGDDSVS

-203 GRQAVDIYSSISD
+203 GRQAVDIYSSSSD
-216 MELILLNN
+216 MVLILLNN
-224 LFEGSTATYSY
+224 LFEGSTATYSN

-243 QSGKSIIK
+243 QYGKSTIK

-280 TDNTFVNCNYTGS
+280 TDNTFVNCTY

-313 INCTSSTA
+313 INCTSSNA
-321 LLFSNTNF
+321 LLYSNTNF
-329 NAFVTFEDVEV
+329 NAFLTFEDVEV
-340 TSTSFTLKAN
+340 DGTSFTLKAN
-350 VTDDMGNKVKNAGV
+350 VTDDVGNKVKGAGV
-364 TFYLDGKNVGSAT
+364 TFYLNGKNIGSAK
-377 SNNDGVASLNVNKLV
+377 SNNDGVASLNVNKLLD
-392 ENGEYP
+392 NGEYP

-410 NIFEV
+410 NTFEV

-420 TATVDF
+420 TATVNF

-476 YYNGNGNIDLDYS
+476 YYNGDGNIDLDYS
-489 NVGKIVVIGES
+489 NVGKIAVIGES
-500 YANVIIDAEHAKAG
+500 YGNVIIDAEHKKSG

-519 IFYFGQNLEIT
+519 IFYFGKNLEIT

-561 IRAQNGN
+561 IRTQSPND
-568 GGVSI
+568 GVKI
-573 DNLRVINGTNQA
+573 DNLRVINGTSQA

-610 WLATSGDNVLYLEN
+610 WLATNGDNVLYLEN
-624 NTFVN
+624 NTFVR

-665 IAYAGGNYITSI
+665 IAYAGGDYITSI

-690 AQYRSSGSSP
+690 AQYRSSGSNP

-954 DITILGEGQDKTIIA
+954 DITILGEGQDKTIIT

-1048 ANPMGGLSAF
+1048 ANPMGGLSAY

-1113 EAITGSSNSVFR
+1113 EAISGSSNSVFR

-1201 NNWNPALSGNVTVV
+1201 NNWNPSLSGNVTVV

-1222 KAATVFFRAQSTGSL
+1222 KAATVFYRAQSTGSS
-1237 RKFDNCLFDNL
+1237 REFDNCLFDNL

-1305 VRTISGSTT
+1305 VRTISGST
-1314 ASWNIVPNVV
+1314 SRNWDIVPNVV

-1355 FDGENVSDYEGSLYP
+1355 FDGENMSDYEGSLYP

-1432 AEDISMTY
+1432 AEDISITY

-1454 NPVSEG
+1454 NPVPEG
-1460 IITLELNDKTYT
+1460 VITLELNDETYT

-1484 DVLPNGKYTLDYSFN
+1484 DVLPNGVYTLDYSIN
-1499 LDKVYNPTS
+1499 MDKVYNPAS
-1508 NSSNLIVVAYKT
+1508 NSSNLTVVAYKT
-1520 NITANADDIKVGE
+1520 NITANADDINVGE

-1550 LNNETKEVKDGTA
+1550 VNNETKEVEDGTA

-1590 TIEVE
+1590 TVEVE
-1595 FEVSKVSDYEFKAS
+1595 FEVSKVSDYEFEAS
-1609 AEDIKVGED
+1609 ADDIKVGED
-1618 AVIEIALPND
+1618 AVIEVALPSD
-1628 AKGNVTVNGK
+1628 ATGNVTVNGK
-1638 STKVD
+1638 SAKVE

-1659 NYTVIYSGDDKYT
+1659 TYEVIYSGDDKYV
-1672 SNTTEVSFAVSKIS
+1672 SNSTEVSFAVSKIS

-1693 AEDVDVGDKVV
+1693 AEDVYVGDNVI
-1704 VEVTGIPADATGI
+1704 VEFTGIPADATGI

-1727 EALVSAGFVTI
+1727 EALVSAGSVI
-1738 PNLPAGDYKAD
+1738 ISDLPAGDYEAD
-1749 VLYSGDD
+1749 VVYSGDD
-1756 KYVNKSTTVSFAV
+1756 KYVNKSTTVSFSV
-1769 CKISEFDLNAS
+1769 SKISEFDLNAS
-1780 AEDVDVG
+1780 AEDVYVG
-1787 DKVVVEVT
+1787 DNVIVEFT

-1814 EALVSAGFVTIPN
+1814 EALVSAGSVIISD
-1827 LPAGDYKADVLYSGD
+1827 LPAGDYEADVVYSGD

-1849 TTVSFAVCK
+1849 TTVSFTVSK

-1866 SAADVILDNDVIVVV
+1866 SADDVILDNDVIVVV

-1901 KGDVSKGSATI
+1901 KGEVSNGTANI
-1912 TISGLNHGEYN
+1912 AISGLDHGKYN

-1960 EGNLRDEVQCDEL
+1960 EGNLRDEVKCDEL
-1973 VFEGVI
+1973 IFEGVI

-2020 INAKDM
+2020 INAEDM

-2031 VENASNVEIID
+2031 VENASDVEIID
-2042 TALNVVGKIGETAYA
+2042 TVLNVEGKTGETAYA

-2070 NNIVYEGNGNGTNV
+2070 NDIVYEGNGNGTNI
-2084 TNALRVSNSKGVV
+2084 TNALRVSNSKNVV

-2112 PWDEVPPGSGNWVS
+2112 PWNEIPPGSGNYVS
-2126 APISEGI
+2126 SPISEGI

-2141 ELSGNEI
+2141 ELSANEI

-2174 VDSNVIV
+2174 VDSNVID

-2223 AGIIKNNNI
+2223 SGIVENNEI
-2232 ETNAP
+2232 EANAP

-2249 GNVEVEYINN
+2249 GNVEVEYVNN
-2259 NISGSAAVIYGME
+2259 TISGSAAVIYGME

-2279 VTGNNIELEGNYTIG
+2279 VTGNNIELEGNYTLG

-2299 KELNVKD
+2299 KELIVKD

-2448 GGIAAFDLGKLPA
+2448 DGIAAFDLGKLPA

-2582 DVTKYFHGS
+2582 DVTKYFRGS

-2603 NVLANKSVV
+2603 NALANKSVV
-2612 IYINGVSYTRT
+2612 ININGVSYTRT

-2721 PAGEYIITAMNPVT
+2721 NAGEYVITAMNPVT
-2735 GEKAANKI
+2735 GDKTANNI
-2743 TVLATIVEN
+2743 TVLALLTEN
-2752 RDLTKYYK
+2752 KDITKYYR
-2760 NATQYTVKVL
+2760 NGTQYTVKVL
-2770 GADGKPVAA
+2770 GADGKAVGA
-2779 GETVTFNI
+2779 GVTVRFNI
-2787 NGVMYKRTTDAS
+2787 NGVFYERQTNAS

-2807 LAPSDY
+2807 LQAGDY

-2819 NGFTV
+2819 NGCMV
-2824 SNNIKVLPVLS
+2824 SNNIKVLPILN
-2835 AEDITMK
+2835 ATDISMK

-2848 FKATLVDGQGKPYA
+2848 FKANLVDGQGKPYA
-2862 GQSVTF
+2862 NQAVIF
-2868 NINGVFYNRSTDSTG
+2868 NINGVFYNRMTDG
-2883 TAKLNINLMPGEYI
+2883 NGQAKLNINLMPGEYI
-2897 ITSSYNGAN
+2897 ITSSYNGSS

>member
-1769 CKISEFDLNAS
+1769 CKISEFDLN
-1780 AEDVDVG
+1780 V
-1787 DKVVVEVT
+1787 
-1795 GIPADA
+1795 
-1801 TGIITVTVNGKDY
+1801 
-1814 EALVSAGFVTIPN
+1814 
-1827 LPAGDYKADVLYSGD
+1827 
-1842 DKYVNKS
+1842 
-1849 TTVSFAVCK
+1849 
-1858 ISEFDLNA
+1858 

>member
-26 NDDALSAS
+26 NDDVLSAS
-34 NSADVLSAGSFDK
+34 KSADVLSAGSFDK

-180 NLAAIY
+180 NLAAVY

-203 GRQAVDIYSSISD
+203 GRQAVDIYSSSSD
-216 MELILLNN
+216 MVLILLNN
-224 LFEGSTATYSY
+224 LFEGSTSAY
-235 SYAPSVSM
+235 SYAYSPSVSM
-243 QSGKSIIK
+243 QSGKSTIK
-251 GNTFKDMTGSYYAGA
+251 GNTFKDMSGSYYAGA
-266 LHAAYNNGDNIANI
+266 LHVAYNNGDNIANI
-280 TDNTFVNCNYTGS
+280 TDNTFVNCTY

-301 FFQNAYLKNNNF
+301 FFQNAYLKNNRF
-313 INCTSSTA
+313 INCTSSNA
-321 LLFSNTNF
+321 LLYSNTNF
-329 NAFVTFEDVEV
+329 NAFLTFEDVEV
-340 TSTSFTLKAN
+340 DGTSFTLKVN
-350 VTDDMGNKVKNAGV
+350 VTDDVGNKVKGAGV
-364 TFYLDGKNVGSAT
+364 TFYLDGKNIGSAT
-377 SNNDGVASLNVNKLV
+377 SNNDGVASLNVNKLLD
-392 ENGEYP
+392 NGEYP

-410 NIFEV
+410 NTFEV

-420 TATVDF
+420 TATVNF

-476 YYNGNGNIDLDYS
+476 YYNGDGNIDLDYS
-489 NVGKIVVIGES
+489 NVGKIAVIGES
-500 YANVIIDAEHAKAG
+500 YGNVIIDAEHKKSG

-519 IFYFGQNLEIT
+519 IFYFGKNLEIT

-561 IRAQNGN
+561 IRAQSPND
-568 GGVSI
+568 GVKI
-573 DNLRVINGTNQA
+573 DNLRVINGTSQA

-610 WLATSGDNVLYLEN
+610 WLATNGDNVLYLEN
-624 NTFVN
+624 NTFVR

-665 IAYAGGNYITSI
+665 IAYAGGDYITSI

-690 AQYRSSGSSP
+690 AQYRSSGSNP

-841 DIINGEATIQYFG
+841 DIINGEATIQYLG

-1113 EAITGSSNSVFR
+1113 EAISGSSNSVFR

-1201 NNWNPALSGNVTVV
+1201 NNWNPSLSGNVTVV

-1222 KAATVFFRAQSTGSL
+1222 KAATVFYRAQSTGSS
-1237 RKFDNCLFDNL
+1237 REFDNCLFDNL

-1305 VRTISGSTT
+1305 VSTISGSTSR
-1314 ASWNIVPNVV
+1314 SWDIVPNVV

-1508 NSSNLIVVAYKT
+1508 NSSNLTVVAYKT

-1550 LNNETKEVKDGTA
+1550 VNNETKEVKDGTA

-1575 TYEVTYSGDDKYTKE
+1575 TYEVTYSGDDKYSKE
-1590 TIEVE
+1590 TVKVD
-1595 FEVSKVSDYEFKAS
+1595 FEVSKVSDYEFEAS
-1609 AEDIKVGED
+1609 AKDIKVGED
-1618 AVIEIALPND
+1618 AIIEVALPSD
-1628 AKGNVTVNGK
+1628 ATGNVTVNGK
-1638 STKVD
+1638 SAKVE

-1659 NYTVIYSGDDKYT
+1659 TYEVIYSGDDKYT
-1672 SNTTEVSFAVSKIS
+1672 SNSTEVSFAVSKIS
-1686 EFDLNAS
+1686 EFELNAS
-1693 AEDVDVGDKVV
+1693 AEDVNVGDNVV
-1704 VEVTGIPADATGI
+1704 VKVTGIPADATGI

-1727 EALVSAGFVTI
+1727 EALVSAGSVTI
-1738 PNLPAGDYKAD
+1738 PNLHAGDYEAD
-1749 VLYSGDD
+1749 VVYSGDD
-1756 KYVNKSTTVSFAV
+1756 KYANKSTTVSFTV
-1769 CKISEFDLNAS
+1769 SKISEFELNAS
-1780 AEDVDVG
+1780 AD
-1787 DKVVVEVT
+1787 
-1795 GIPADA
+1795 
-1801 TGIITVTVNGKDY
+1801 
-1814 EALVSAGFVTIPN
+1814 
-1827 LPAGDYKADVLYSGD
+1827 
-1842 DKYVNKS
+1842 
-1849 TTVSFAVCK
+1849 
-1858 ISEFDLNA
+1858 
-1866 SAADVILDNDVIVVV
+1866 DVILDNDVIVVV

-1901 KGDVSKGSATI
+1901 KGEVSNGTANI
-1912 TISGLNHGEYN
+1912 AISGLDHGKYN

-1960 EGNLRDEVQCDEL
+1960 EGNLRDEVKCDEL
-1973 VFEGVI
+1973 IFEGVI

-2020 INAKDM
+2020 INAEDM

-2031 VENASNVEIID
+2031 VENASDVEIID
-2042 TALNVVGKIGETAYA
+2042 TVLNVEGKTGETAYA

-2070 NNIVYEGNGNGTNV
+2070 NDIVYVGNGNGTNI
-2084 TNALRVSNSKGVV
+2084 TNALRVSNSKNVV

-2112 PWDEVPPGSGNWVS
+2112 PWNEIPPGSGNYVS
-2126 APISEGI
+2126 SPISEGI

-2141 ELSGNEI
+2141 ELSANEI

-2174 VDSNVIV
+2174 VDSNVID

-2223 AGIIKNNNI
+2223 SGIVENNEI
-2232 ETNAP
+2232 EANAP

-2249 GNVEVEYINN
+2249 GNVEVEYVNN
-2259 NISGSAAVIYGME
+2259 TISGSAAVIYGME

-2279 VTGNNIELEGNYTIG
+2279 VTGNNIELEGNYTLG

-2299 KELNVKD
+2299 KELIVKD

-2448 GGIAAFDLGKLPA
+2448 DGIAAFDLGKLPA

-2582 DVTKYFHGS
+2582 DVTKYFRGS

-2603 NVLANKSVV
+2603 NALANKSVV
-2612 IYINGVSYTRT
+2612 ININGVSYTRT

-2721 PAGEYIITAMNPVT
+2721 NAGEYVITAMNPVT
-2735 GEKAANKI
+2735 GDKTANNI
-2743 TVLATIVEN
+2743 TVLALLTEN
-2752 RDLTKYYK
+2752 KDITKYYR
-2760 NATQYTVKVL
+2760 NGTQYTVKVL
-2770 GADGKPVAA
+2770 GADGKAVGA
-2779 GETVTFNI
+2779 GVTVRFNI
-2787 NGVMYKRTTDAS
+2787 NGVFYERQTNAS

-2807 LAPSDY
+2807 LQAGDY

-2819 NGFTV
+2819 NGCMV
-2824 SNNIKVLPVLS
+2824 SNNIKVLPILN
-2835 AEDITMK
+2835 ATDISMK

-2848 FKATLVDGQGKPYA
+2848 FKANLVDGQGKPYA
-2862 GQSVTF
+2862 NQAVIF
-2868 NINGVFYNRSTDSTG
+2868 NINGVFYNRMTDG
-2883 TAKLNINLMPGEYI
+2883 NGQAKLNINLMPGEYI
-2897 ITSSYNGAN
+2897 ITSSYNGSS

>member
-63 ASPYATL
+63 ESPYATL

-251 GNTFKDMTGSYYAGA
+251 GNTFKDMAGSYYAGA

-489 NVGKIVVIGES
+489 NVGKIAVIGES

-568 GGVSI
+568 DGVSI
-573 DNLRVINGTNQA
+573 DNSRVINGTNQA

-637 GAAYYAQG
+637 GAAYYAQD

-665 IAYAGGNYITSI
+665 IAYAAGNYITSI

-690 AQYRSSGSSP
+690 AQYRSSGSNP

-737 TAAGNGGAIYILNHG
+737 TAAGNGGALYILNHG

-835 VYVGTG
+835 VYIGTG
-841 DIINGEATIQYFG
+841 DIINGESTIQYFG

-1048 ANPMGGLSAF
+1048 ANPMSGLSAF

-1113 EAITGSSNSVFR
+1113 EAISGSSNSVFR

-1201 NNWNPALSGNVTVV
+1201 NNWNPSLSGNVTVV

-1222 KAATVFFRAQSTGSL
+1222 KAATVFYRAQSTGSS
-1237 RKFDNCLFDNL
+1237 REFDNCLFDNL

-1727 EALVSAGFVTI
+1727 EALVSAGFVNI
-1738 PNLPAGDYKAD
+1738 PNLPAGDYEAD

-1769 CKISEFDLNAS
+1769 CKISEFDLN
-1780 AEDVDVG
+1780 V
-1787 DKVVVEVT
+1787 
-1795 GIPADA
+1795 
-1801 TGIITVTVNGKDY
+1801 
-1814 EALVSAGFVTIPN
+1814 
-1827 LPAGDYKADVLYSGD
+1827 
-1842 DKYVNKS
+1842 
-1849 TTVSFAVCK
+1849 
-1858 ISEFDLNA
+1858 

-2020 INAKDM
+2020 IHAKDM

-2201 DNEITTESDSYYAN
+2201 DNEIKTESDSYYAN

-2448 GGIAAFDLGKLPA
+2448 DGIAAFDLGKLPA

>member
-293 TGSNGGII
+293 NGGII

-568 GGVSI
+568 DGVII

-1460 IITLELNDKTYT
+1460 IIALELNDKTYT

-1727 EALVSAGFVTI
+1727 KGDVSAGFVNI

-1769 CKISEFDLNAS
+1769 CKISEFDLN
-1780 AEDVDVG
+1780 V
-1787 DKVVVEVT
+1787 
-1795 GIPADA
+1795 
-1801 TGIITVTVNGKDY
+1801 
-1814 EALVSAGFVTIPN
+1814 
-1827 LPAGDYKADVLYSGD
+1827 
-1842 DKYVNKS
+1842 
-1849 TTVSFAVCK
+1849 
-1858 ISEFDLNA
+1858 

>member
-63 ASPYATL
+63 ESPYATL

-293 TGSNGGII
+293 NGGII

-489 NVGKIVVIGES
+489 NVGKIAVIGES

-568 GGVSI
+568 DGVII

-637 GAAYYAQG
+637 GAAYYAQD

-665 IAYAGGNYITSI
+665 IAYAAGNYITSI

-690 AQYRSSGSSP
+690 AQYRSSGSNP

-737 TAAGNGGAIYILNHG
+737 TAAGNGGALYILNHG

-835 VYVGTG
+835 VYIGTG

-1595 FEVSKVSDYEFKAS
+1595 FEVSKISDYEFKAS

-1727 EALVSAGFVTI
+1727 EALVSAG
-1738 PNLPAGDYKAD
+1738 
-1749 VLYSGDD
+1749 S
-1756 KYVNKSTTVSFAV
+1756 
-1769 CKISEFDLNAS
+1769 
-1780 AEDVDVG
+1780 
-1787 DKVVVEVT
+1787 
-1795 GIPADA
+1795 
-1801 TGIITVTVNGKDY
+1801 
-1814 EALVSAGFVTIPN
+1814 VTIPN

-2070 NNIVYEGNGNGTNV
+2070 NDIVYEGNGNGANV
-2084 TNALRVSNSKGVV
+2084 TNALRVSNSKDVV
-2097 VSYNEFDITVPSSYV
+2097 VSYNKFDITVPSSYV

-2126 APISEGI
+2126 TPISEGI

-2141 ELSGNEI
+2141 ELSANEI

-2521 VSVDGKNYTAPV
+2521 VSVGGKNYTAPV

-2883 TAKLNINLMPGEYI
+2883 TAKLNINLMPGQYI

>member
-63 ASPYATL
+63 ESPYATL

-251 GNTFKDMTGSYYAGA
+251 GNTFKDMAGSYYAGA

-489 NVGKIVVIGES
+489 NVGKIAVIGES

-568 GGVSI
+568 DGVSI

-637 GAAYYAQG
+637 GAAYYAQD

-665 IAYAGGNYITSI
+665 IAYAAGNYITSI

-690 AQYRSSGSSP
+690 AQYRSSGSNP

-737 TAAGNGGAIYILNHG
+737 TAAGNGGALYILNHG

-835 VYVGTG
+835 VYIGTG

-1048 ANPMGGLSAF
+1048 ANPMSGLSAF

-1113 EAITGSSNSVFR
+1113 EAISGSSNSVFR

-1201 NNWNPALSGNVTVV
+1201 NNWNPSLSGNVTVV

-1222 KAATVFFRAQSTGSL
+1222 KAATVFYRAQSTGSS
-1237 RKFDNCLFDNL
+1237 REFDNCLFDNL

-1727 EALVSAGFVTI
+1727 EALVSAGFVNI

-1769 CKISEFDLNAS
+1769 CKISEFDLN
-1780 AEDVDVG
+1780 V
-1787 DKVVVEVT
+1787 
-1795 GIPADA
+1795 
-1801 TGIITVTVNGKDY
+1801 
-1814 EALVSAGFVTIPN
+1814 
-1827 LPAGDYKADVLYSGD
+1827 
-1842 DKYVNKS
+1842 
-1849 TTVSFAVCK
+1849 
-1858 ISEFDLNA
+1858 

-2020 INAKDM
+2020 IHAKDM

-2201 DNEITTESDSYYAN
+2201 DNEIKTESDSYYAN

-2448 GGIAAFDLGKLPA
+2448 DGIAAFDLGKLPA

-2603 NVLANKSVV
+2603 NALANKSVV

>member
-489 NVGKIVVIGES
+489 NVGKIAVIGES

-568 GGVSI
+568 DGVSI

-1048 ANPMGGLSAF
+1048 ANPMSGLSAF

-1113 EAITGSSNSVFR
+1113 EAISGSSNSVFR

-1201 NNWNPALSGNVTVV
+1201 NNWNPSLSGNVTVV

-1222 KAATVFFRAQSTGSL
+1222 KAATVFYRAQSTGSS
-1237 RKFDNCLFDNL
+1237 REFDNCLFDNI

-1533 DAIITVTVDSD
+1533 DALITVTVDSD

-1727 EALVSAGFVTI
+1727 KGDVSAGFVNI

-1769 CKISEFDLNAS
+1769 CKISEFDLN
-1780 AEDVDVG
+1780 V
-1787 DKVVVEVT
+1787 
-1795 GIPADA
+1795 
-1801 TGIITVTVNGKDY
+1801 
-1814 EALVSAGFVTIPN
+1814 
-1827 LPAGDYKADVLYSGD
+1827 
-1842 DKYVNKS
+1842 
-1849 TTVSFAVCK
+1849 
-1858 ISEFDLNA
+1858 

-2906 IANTIKISA
+2906 IANTVKISA

>member
-1460 IITLELNDKTYT
+1460 IIALELNDKTYT

-1769 CKISEFDLNAS
+1769 CKISEFDLN
-1780 AEDVDVG
+1780 V
-1787 DKVVVEVT
+1787 
-1795 GIPADA
+1795 
-1801 TGIITVTVNGKDY
+1801 
-1814 EALVSAGFVTIPN
+1814 
-1827 LPAGDYKADVLYSGD
+1827 
-1842 DKYVNKS
+1842 
-1849 TTVSFAVCK
+1849 
-1858 ISEFDLNA
+1858 

-2883 TAKLNINLMPGEYI
+2883 TAKLNINLMPGQYI

>member
-63 ASPYATL
+63 ESPYATL

-251 GNTFKDMTGSYYAGA
+251 GNTFKDMAGSYYAGA

-489 NVGKIVVIGES
+489 NVGKIAVIGES

-568 GGVSI
+568 DGVSI

-637 GAAYYAQG
+637 GAAYYAQD

-665 IAYAGGNYITSI
+665 IAYAAGNYITSI

-690 AQYRSSGSSP
+690 AQYRSSGSNP

-737 TAAGNGGAIYILNHG
+737 TAAGNGGALYILNHG

-835 VYVGTG
+835 VYIGTG
-841 DIINGEATIQYFG
+841 DIINGESTIQYFG

-1048 ANPMGGLSAF
+1048 ANPMSGLSAF

-1113 EAITGSSNSVFR
+1113 EAISGSSNSVFR

-1201 NNWNPALSGNVTVV
+1201 NNWNPSLSGNVTVV

-1222 KAATVFFRAQSTGSL
+1222 KAATVFYRAQSTGSS
-1237 RKFDNCLFDNL
+1237 REFDNCLFDNL

-1544 ATGTIT
+1544 ATGIIT

-1727 EALVSAGFVTI
+1727 KGDVSAGFVNI
-1738 PNLPAGDYKAD
+1738 PNLPAGDYEAD

-1769 CKISEFDLNAS
+1769 CKISEFDLN
-1780 AEDVDVG
+1780 V
-1787 DKVVVEVT
+1787 
-1795 GIPADA
+1795 
-1801 TGIITVTVNGKDY
+1801 
-1814 EALVSAGFVTIPN
+1814 
-1827 LPAGDYKADVLYSGD
+1827 
-1842 DKYVNKS
+1842 
-1849 TTVSFAVCK
+1849 
-1858 ISEFDLNA
+1858 

-2020 INAKDM
+2020 IHAKDM

-2201 DNEITTESDSYYAN
+2201 DNEIKTESDSYYAN

-2448 GGIAAFDLGKLPA
+2448 DGIAAFNLGKLPA

-2603 NVLANKSVV
+2603 NALANKSVV

>member
-1113 EAITGSSNSVFR
+1113 EAISGSSNSVFR

-1201 NNWNPALSGNVTVV
+1201 NNWNPSLSGNVTVV

-1460 IITLELNDKTYT
+1460 IIALELNDKTYT

-1769 CKISEFDLNAS
+1769 CKISEFDLN
-1780 AEDVDVG
+1780 V
-1787 DKVVVEVT
+1787 
-1795 GIPADA
+1795 
-1801 TGIITVTVNGKDY
+1801 
-1814 EALVSAGFVTIPN
+1814 
-1827 LPAGDYKADVLYSGD
+1827 
-1842 DKYVNKS
+1842 
-1849 TTVSFAVCK
+1849 
-1858 ISEFDLNA
+1858 

>member
-568 GGVSI
+568 DGVSI

-1460 IITLELNDKTYT
+1460 IIALELNDKTYT

-1727 EALVSAGFVTI
+1727 KGDVSAGFVTI
-1738 PNLPAGDYKAD
+1738 PNLPAGDYEAD

-1769 CKISEFDLNAS
+1769 CKISEFDLN
-1780 AEDVDVG
+1780 V
-1787 DKVVVEVT
+1787 
-1795 GIPADA
+1795 
-1801 TGIITVTVNGKDY
+1801 
-1814 EALVSAGFVTIPN
+1814 
-1827 LPAGDYKADVLYSGD
+1827 
-1842 DKYVNKS
+1842 
-1849 TTVSFAVCK
+1849 
-1858 ISEFDLNA
+1858 

>member
-224 LFEGSTATYSY
+224 LFEGSTATYSN

-243 QSGKSIIK
+243 QYGKSTIK

-1222 KAATVFFRAQSTGSL
+1222 KAATVFYRAQSTGSS
-1237 RKFDNCLFDNL
+1237 REFDNCLFDNL

-1727 EALVSAGFVTI
+1727 KGDVSAGFVTI
-1738 PNLPAGDYKAD
+1738 PNLPAGDYEAD

-1769 CKISEFDLNAS
+1769 CKISEFDLN
-1780 AEDVDVG
+1780 V
-1787 DKVVVEVT
+1787 
-1795 GIPADA
+1795 
-1801 TGIITVTVNGKDY
+1801 
-1814 EALVSAGFVTIPN
+1814 
-1827 LPAGDYKADVLYSGD
+1827 
-1842 DKYVNKS
+1842 
-1849 TTVSFAVCK
+1849 
-1858 ISEFDLNA
+1858 

-2448 GGIAAFDLGKLPA
+2448 DGIAAFDLGKLPA

>member
-841 DIINGEATIQYFG
+841 DIINGESTIQYFG

-1460 IITLELNDKTYT
+1460 IIALELNDKTYT

-1769 CKISEFDLNAS
+1769 CKISEFDLN
-1780 AEDVDVG
+1780 V
-1787 DKVVVEVT
+1787 
-1795 GIPADA
+1795 
-1801 TGIITVTVNGKDY
+1801 
-1814 EALVSAGFVTIPN
+1814 
-1827 LPAGDYKADVLYSGD
+1827 
-1842 DKYVNKS
+1842 
-1849 TTVSFAVCK
+1849 
-1858 ISEFDLNA
+1858 